1 MLAFFEGLSDIQ
13 LILFLII
20 GTIALLSISF
30 FIFKAYIRKHDK
42 DIMERREV
50 FSRELTEEEERRE
63 ELAERKLKALA
74 FNATLKRAIEASESG
89 DINTAKYL
97 MHELDRKYHSLINE
111 LVYENDEMTANDVR
125 KFTMMR
131 KYGVPYAFRIKDIK
145 DNESKD

>member
-1 MLAFFEGLSDIQ
+1 M
-13 LILFLII
+13 
-20 GTIALLSISF
+20 
-30 FIFKAYIRKHDK
+30 K
-42 DIMERREV
+42 RREV

-89 DINTAKYL
+89 DVNTAKYL
-97 MHELDRKYHSLINE
+97 MHELDKKYHNIINE
-111 LVYENDEMTANDVR
+111 LIYENDDMTANDIR